1 MVLIRGHPRVCG
13 LFLLLRLVLVLEA
26 ALAQPHLLRPRDRSE
41 GVSRHGPGSKT
52 TLKYFWCGE
61 KYLIPHL
68 STEQMSGLGLSQYT
82 AWPRVW
88 KSASMAVKPLA
99 AVKSVLVMWLQSITI
114 GS

>member
-1 MVLIRGHPRVCG
+1 MKNI
-13 LFLLLRLVLVLEA
+13 F
-26 ALAQPHLLRPRDRSE
+26 
-41 GVSRHGPGSKT
+41 
-52 TLKYFWCGE
+52 
-61 KYLIPHL
+61 IPCL